1 MIRVKED
8 SAAAIGSANLNIR
21 SLEEKHKD
29 MAFLQMQNH
38 EKIGK
43 QEQEIAQLRMR
54 LEAASGENRDPNAT
68 GSALANFHQQE
79 QTWAEELKRA
89 DSRSNQFKAE
99 LDKANAFV
107 MELGQKV
114 QLLEGKISLRD
125 EEINRLNVTY
135 QGGSSLANLK
145 YGTKLGDE

>member
-1 MIRVKED
+1 MENNALHSQMIRVKED
-8 SAAAIGSANLNIR
+8 SAAALSSANLNIR
-21 SLEEKHKD
+21 SLEERHKD

-54 LEAASGENRDPNAT
+54 LESATGENKDPNAA
-68 GSALANFHQQE
+68 GNSLANFHQQE

-89 DSRSNQFKAE
+89 DGRSNQFKDE
-99 LDKANAFV
+99 LDKANALV

-114 QLLEGKISLRD
+114 
-125 EEINRLNVTY
+125 
-135 QGGSSLANLK
+135 
-145 YGTKLGDE
+145 

>member
-1 MIRVKED
+1 
-8 SAAAIGSANLNIR
+8 
-21 SLEEKHKD
+21 
-29 MAFLQMQNH
+29 
-38 EKIGK
+38 
-43 QEQEIAQLRMR
+43 MR
-54 LEAASGENRDPNAT
+54 LESVTGENRDPNAA
-68 GSALANFHQQE
+68 GSTLANFHQQE

-89 DSRSNQFKAE
+89 DGRSNQFKEE
-99 LDKANAFV
+99 LDKANAIA

-135 QGGSSLANLK
+135 QGGSSFANLK